1 MSYHSRVT
9 CNSVFVKLTKLGR
22 NVAVLEMV
30 AGSSI
35 GVEAEMR
42 VLGFGFAMA
51 VAAQLWMLRGHALLK
66 IIFFSIFIYFLVI
79 FFFCH
84 INILLLSN
92 CRSVC
97 FIHMN
102 KFSKCN
108 KSEHL

>member
-1 MSYHSRVT
+1 MTMIDYDLIRQKTPTTMYWCGDYNLDLLKHDTHNGTNSFLDVTHSYG
-9 CNSVFVKLTKLGR
+9 LYP
-22 NVAVLEMV
+22 
-30 AGSSI
+30 
-35 GVEAEMR
+35 
-42 VLGFGFAMA
+42 
-51 VAAQLWMLRGHALLK
+51 LRGHALLK
-66 IIFFSIFIYFLVI
+66 IYFFSIFIYFLVI

-108 KSEHL
+108 KNEHL